1 VALHTHLLSPEVAGV
16 RNRRALPPLRGTA
29 RGFHRV
35 ATEATRVAEFDQQV
49 AHQLELESFG
59 KSVRSEVVV
68 RESGESPERLVL
80 GEEREDVRKVEGR
93 VRPVEAITEN
103 EEFEAVGLGVEG
115 SRRGDDGGD
124 AIASKKGLIDIL
136 ERRQKIE
143 KDEEDDEDL
152 HF

>member
-1 VALHTHLLSPEVAGV
+1 
-16 RNRRALPPLRGTA
+16 
-29 RGFHRV
+29 
-35 ATEATRVAEFDQQV
+35 
-49 AHQLELESFG
+49 
-59 KSVRSEVVV
+59 
-68 RESGESPERLVL
+68 
-80 GEEREDVRKVEGR
+80 VEGR

-136 ERRQKIE
+136 EKRQKIE

-152 HF
+152 HFEDGCDDFIVRCGARAREVERKMLSIVMCRGSMYMSPNLILHPRPSQPTSHPAKDTYVSSSTNSKK